1 MITSII
7 VQLKWIEEPKDV
19 VVGVGNQLSIPC
31 SADGSPKPK
40 IEWSKVG
47 GEKGSLIFGTDTL
60 SFRSVNLSD
69 EGYYECRAKNG
80 LEKDLLAMI
89 KLDVLGK

>member
-1 MITSII
+1 MITASL

-19 VVGVGNQLSIPC
+19 VVAVGNQLNIPC

-47 GEKGSLIFGTDTL
+47 GGKDSLILGTDSL

-80 LEKDLLAMI
+80 LEKDLLAVI